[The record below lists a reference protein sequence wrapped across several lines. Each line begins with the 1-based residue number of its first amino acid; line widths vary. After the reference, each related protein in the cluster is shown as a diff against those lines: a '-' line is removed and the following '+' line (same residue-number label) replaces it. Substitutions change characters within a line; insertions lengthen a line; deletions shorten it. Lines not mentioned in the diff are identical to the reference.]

1 MKDDEVD
8 TEDSYRE
15 FVDIVIKMAEEAA
28 GSFQIDLSRDGRKI
42 LSHYFYRKR
51 SPILASLGKKRN
63 RVNDLEENIKTLI
76 VTALL
81 DARMEG
87 LSSVGAP
94 HIMNAINSLYPTRWP
109 FGF

>member
-1 MKDDEVD
+1 MD
-8 TEDSYRE
+8 TEESYRE

-42 LSHYFYRKR
+42 LSHYFDRKKA
-51 SPILASLGKKRN
+51 PILSSLSEDKN
-63 RVNDLEENIKTLI
+63 LTDDLDENIKTLI
-76 VTALL
+76 VTAFLN
-81 DARMEG
+81 ARMEG
-87 LSSVGAP
+87 FSSVGAD